1 MEAPVRASDNLSAL
15 TSIMSNV
22 ERKTEQRKQNEF
34 NERIQEI
41 QVNFTWQR
49 VILDCTSDIN
59 LVHKGRI
66 SSHLEQY
73 EEDRKN
79 FDKQIAKKVQ
89 ARTKYVD
96 IGLRFPILKGPSPK
110 NEGHVRDLR

>member
-1 MEAPVRASDNLSAL
+1 MEAPVRASDHLSAL

-22 ERKTEQRKQNEF
+22 ERKTEKRKQNEF

-41 QVNFTWQR
+41 QVKFHRWFQNYLKSIQ
-49 VILDCTSDIN
+49 
-59 LVHKGRI
+59 GRI

-96 IGLRFPILKGPSPK
+96 IGMSSHTFSPAGPTLAGS
-110 NEGHVRDLR
+110 DS